1 MAGKLNLEVAVPER
15 QLINEEVDEVQAPA
29 ATGYLGVL
37 PGHSPLLSE
46 LQVGVLSFRVG
57 DKIRAMAL
65 DGGVMEVLPAQVR
78 VLADEAQWGEEVDID
93 KESRTRDE
101 VQERLRERAESVD
114 FDRERLVLAR
124 AQARLEAHARARA
137 S

>member
-37 PGHSPLLSE
+37 PDHAPLVSE

-65 DGGVMEVLPAQVR
+65 DGGVMEVLPAHVR

-124 AQARLEAHARARA
+124 AQARLEAHAHSRA

>member
-1 MAGKLNLEVAVPER
+1 MAGKLTLEVAVPER

-37 PGHSPLLSE
+37 PGHAPLVSE

-57 DKIRAMAL
+57 GKTRAMAL
-65 DGGVMEVLPAQVR
+65 DGGVMEVLPAHVR

-93 KESRTRDE
+93 KESRIRDE
-101 VQERLRERAESVD
+101 ARERLRERTEAVD

-124 AQARLEAHARARA
+124 AQARLEAHARAT
-137 S
+137 